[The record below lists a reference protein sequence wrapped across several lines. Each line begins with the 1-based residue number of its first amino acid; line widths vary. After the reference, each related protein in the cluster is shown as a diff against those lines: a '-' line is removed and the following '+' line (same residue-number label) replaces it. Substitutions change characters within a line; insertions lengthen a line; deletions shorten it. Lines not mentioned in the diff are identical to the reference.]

1 MSTKPW
7 VIKQFC
13 PIQWLCHSRRF
24 YMRKIVSFSLVAA
37 SALVLAACGQTETAT
52 ADNAAAPEVNAAD
65 AMEGTTN
72 DAMTNTDAAAGA
84 ETNMA
89 ADANAAANA
98 TDAAANAA
106 GNAANTAT
114 NAM

>member
-1 MSTKPW
+1 
-7 VIKQFC
+7 
-13 PIQWLCHSRRF
+13 
-24 YMRKIVSFSLVAA
+24 MRKITVFAFVAA
-37 SALVLAACGQTETAT
+37 AALSVTACGKTETAT

-84 ETNMA
+84 ATNA
-89 ADANAAANA
+89 VDANVAANA

-106 GNAANTAT
+106 GNATANAT
-114 NAM
+114 ENAAK